1 MGEILLWRV
10 LPTLPST
17 VPRTVFNLIPPA
29 FPFYGSLKILKELS
43 ETSTSVLLIKDG
55 IESESRIMQQKISYG
70 LVFALMVLMAGCAS
84 PSSSV
89 LIGDARPEIPAEQVK
104 VYLENQKTMRK

>member
-1 MGEILLWRV
+1 
-10 LPTLPST
+10 
-17 VPRTVFNLIPPA
+17 
-29 FPFYGSLKILKELS
+29 
-43 ETSTSVLLIKDG
+43 
-55 IESESRIMQQKISYG
+55 
-70 LVFALMVLMAGCAS
+70 MVLMAGCAS